1 MASDEIVIIFETI
14 EEFMEMLGIV
24 IFVHALLDYASS
36 HLKQVSF
43 HIGNQQAANSTATHF
58 DGSSPEL
65 PVKSAA

>member
-24 IFVHALLDYASS
+24 IFVYALLDYMCL

-43 HIGNQQAANSTATHF
+43 HIGPLEIWNSCVAMKTII
-58 DGSSPEL
+58 DYDQDKYE
-65 PVKSAA
+65 